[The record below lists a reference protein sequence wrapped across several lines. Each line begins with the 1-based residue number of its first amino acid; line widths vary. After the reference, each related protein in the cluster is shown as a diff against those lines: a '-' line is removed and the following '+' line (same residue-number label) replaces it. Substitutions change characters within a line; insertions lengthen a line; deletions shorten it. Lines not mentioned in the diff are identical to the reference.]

1 MANSLPKHKP
11 DYRLW
16 VDTVEDIKLLVDEAN
31 NYADPRVTIGT
42 IIYAAEEDQYY
53 SIKGNNHKVNGYEL
67 LRPNSGAIF
76 FGNTEPDIDKN
87 SKLDALWVVDSDDV
101 STEEY
106 IHGYFPEENIITSL
120 KNRVG
125 KLEEQV
131 KSLMS
136 IIEYGA
142 IAGDSTIGGRT
153 SIMGMSPVCTNP
165 TTDEDE
171 PTDDGSVKPSELLA
185 TVPNFS
191 IKHDTIENFKKNYQ
205 NLING
210 ELIWIRNG
218 ENINVGDPGL
228 YMYAAN
234 KLYVGFISLASGSG
248 NAGGSGGSGGS
259 GSLVTIEVKDNGIL
273 DILSNRTSVNS
284 DGILTIDDTENF
296 NVDENGILNIKGIEP
311 DEDIITPDTP
321 EVEDG
326 IISKVED
333 NILNISSTAK
343 LFIEDGVLIINDSN
357 AIEDGLIKL

>member
-53 SIKGNNHKVNGYEL
+53 SIKGNNHKVSGYEVL
-67 LRPNSGAIF
+67 KTNSENIF
-76 FGNTEPDIDKN
+76 FGNKEPNIDRN
-87 SKLDALWVVDSDDV
+87 EKLKALWVVDSDDV

-106 IHGYFPEENIITSL
+106 IHGYFPEDNIITSL

-125 KLEEQV
+125 ELEKQV

-136 IIEYGA
+136 IIQYGA

-171 PTDDGSVKPSELLA
+171 PTDDGSIKPSELLA

-248 NAGGSGGSGGS
+248 NAGGSGGSG
-259 GSLVTIEVKDNGIL
+259 SLVTIEVKDDGIL

-284 DGILTIDDTENF
+284 DGILIIDDTENF
-296 NVDENGILNIKGIEP
+296 NVDDTGILNIKGIKS
-311 DEDIITPDTP
+311 DEDITTPDKP
-321 EVEDG
+321 EVEDPIKG
-326 IISKVED
+326 EVED
-333 NILNISSTAK
+333 NILNITSTAK

-357 AIEDGLIKL
+357 VVEDGVIKL

>member
-53 SIKGNNHKVNGYEL
+53 SIKGNNHKVSGYEAL
-67 LRPNSGAIF
+67 KTNSENIF
-76 FGNTEPDIDKN
+76 FGNTEPNIDRN
-87 SKLDALWVVDSDDV
+87 EKLKALWVVDSDDV

-106 IHGYFPEENIITSL
+106 IHGYFPEDNIITSL

-125 KLEEQV
+125 ELEKQV

-136 IIEYGA
+136 IIQYGA

-171 PTDDGSVKPSELLA
+171 PTDDGSIKPSELLA

-248 NAGGSGGSGGS
+248 NAGGSGGSG
-259 GSLVTIEVKDNGIL
+259 SLVTIEVKDDGIL
-273 DILSNRTSVNS
+273 DILSNKTSVNS
-284 DGILTIDDTENF
+284 DGILIIDDTENF
-296 NVDENGILNIKGIEP
+296 NVDDNSILNIKGIKS
-311 DEDIITPDTP
+311 DEDITTPDKP
-321 EVEDG
+321 EVEDPIKG
-326 IISKVED
+326 EVED
-333 NILNISSTAK
+333 NILNITSTAK

-357 AIEDGLIKL
+357 VVEDGVIKL

>member
-53 SIKGNNHKVNGYEL
+53 SIKGNNHKVSGYEVL
-67 LRPNSGAIF
+67 KTNSENIF
-76 FGNTEPDIDKN
+76 FGNKEPNIDKN
-87 SKLDALWVVDSDDV
+87 AKSKALWVVDSDDV

-106 IHGYFPEENIITSL
+106 IHGYFPEDNIITSL

-125 KLEEQV
+125 ELEKQV
-131 KSLMS
+131 KSLMA
-136 IIEYGA
+136 IIQYGA

-171 PTDDGSVKPSELLA
+171 PTDDGSIKPSELLA

-248 NAGGSGGSGGS
+248 NAGGSGGSG
-259 GSLVTIEVKDNGIL
+259 SLVTIEVKDDGIL
-273 DILSNRTSVNS
+273 DILSNKTSVNS
-284 DGILTIDDTENF
+284 DGILIIDDTENF
-296 NVDENGILNIKGIEP
+296 NVDDNGILNIKGIKS
-311 DEDIITPDTP
+311 DEDITTPDKP
-321 EVEDG
+321 EVEDPIKG
-326 IISKVED
+326 EVKD
-333 NILNISSTAK
+333 NILNITSTAK

-357 AIEDGLIKL
+357 VVEDGVIKL

>member
-31 NYADPRVTIGT
+31 NYKDPRVTIGT

-53 SIKGNNHKVNGYEL
+53 RIKGNNHKVSGYEVL
-67 LRPNSGAIF
+67 KTNSENIF
-76 FGNTEPDIDKN
+76 FGNTEPNIDQN
-87 SKLDALWVVDSDDV
+87 TKLKSLWVVDSDDV

-106 IHGYFPEENIITSL
+106 IHGYFPEDNIITSL

-125 KLEEQV
+125 ELEKQV

-136 IIEYGA
+136 IIQYGA

-171 PTDDGSVKPSELLA
+171 PTDDGSIKPSELLA

-248 NAGGSGGSGGS
+248 GSGGS
-259 GSLVTIEVKDNGIL
+259 GSLVTIEVKDDGIL

-284 DGILTIDDTENF
+284 DGILIIDDTENF
-296 NVDENGILNIKGIEP
+296 NVDDTGILNIKGIKSG
-311 DEDIITPDTP
+311 EDTIKG
-321 EVEDG
+321 EV
-326 IISKVED
+326 KD
-333 NILNISSTAK
+333 NILNITSTAK
-343 LFIEDGVLIINDSN
+343 LFIEDGVLIINDAN
-357 AIEDGLIKL
+357 AIDEGIIKL

>member
-53 SIKGNNHKVNGYEL
+53 SIKGNNHKVSGYEVL
-67 LRPNSGAIF
+67 KTNSENIF
-76 FGNTEPDIDKN
+76 FGNTEPNIDKN
-87 SKLDALWVVDSDDV
+87 AKLKALWVVDSDDV

-106 IHGYFPEENIITSL
+106 IHGYFPEDNIITSL

-125 KLEEQV
+125 ELEKQV
-131 KSLMS
+131 KSLMA
-136 IIEYGA
+136 IIQYGA

-171 PTDDGSVKPSELLA
+171 PTDDGSIKPSELLA

-248 NAGGSGGSGGS
+248 NAGGSGGSG
-259 GSLVTIEVKDNGIL
+259 SLVTIEVKDDGIL
-273 DILSNRTSVNS
+273 DILSNKTSVNS
-284 DGILTIDDTENF
+284 DGILIIDDTENF
-296 NVDENGILNIKGIEP
+296 NVDDNSILNIKGIKS
-311 DEDIITPDTP
+311 DEDITTPDKP
-321 EVEDG
+321 EVEDPIKG
-326 IISKVED
+326 EVED
-333 NILNISSTAK
+333 NILNITSTAK

-357 AIEDGLIKL
+357 VVEDGVIKL

>member
-31 NYADPRVTIGT
+31 NYKDPRVTIGT

-53 SIKGNNHKVNGYEL
+53 SIKGNNHKVSGYEVL
-67 LRPNSGAIF
+67 KTNSENIF
-76 FGNTEPDIDKN
+76 FGNTEPNIDQN
-87 SKLDALWVVDSDDV
+87 TKLKSLWVVDSDDV

-106 IHGYFPEENIITSL
+106 IHGYFPEDNIITSL

-125 KLEEQV
+125 ELEKQV

-136 IIEYGA
+136 IIQYGA

-171 PTDDGSVKPSELLA
+171 PTDDGSIKPSELLA

-248 NAGGSGGSGGS
+248 GSGGS
-259 GSLVTIEVKDNGIL
+259 GSLVTIEVKDDGIL

-284 DGILTIDDTENF
+284 DGILIIDDTENF
-296 NVDENGILNIKGIEP
+296 NVDDTSILNIKGIKSG
-311 DEDIITPDTP
+311 EDTIKG
-321 EVEDG
+321 EV
-326 IISKVED
+326 KD
-333 NILNISSTAK
+333 NILNITSTAK
-343 LFIEDGVLIINDSN
+343 LFIEDGVLIINDAN
-357 AIEDGLIKL
+357 AIDEGIIKL

>member
-31 NYADPRVTIGT
+31 NYKDPRVTIGT

-53 SIKGNNHKVNGYEL
+53 SIKGNNHKVSGYEVL
-67 LRPNSGAIF
+67 KTNSENIF
-76 FGNTEPDIDKN
+76 FGNTEPNIDQN
-87 SKLDALWVVDSDDV
+87 TKLKSLWVVDSDDV

-106 IHGYFPEENIITSL
+106 IHGYFPEDNIITSL

-125 KLEEQV
+125 ELEKQV

-136 IIEYGA
+136 IIQYGA

-171 PTDDGSVKPSELLA
+171 PTDDGSIKPSELLA

-248 NAGGSGGSGGS
+248 GSGGS
-259 GSLVTIEVKDNGIL
+259 GSLVTIEVKDDGIL

-284 DGILTIDDTENF
+284 DGILIIDDTENF
-296 NVDENGILNIKGIEP
+296 NVDDTGILNIKGIKSG
-311 DEDIITPDTP
+311 EDTIKG
-321 EVEDG
+321 EV
-326 IISKVED
+326 KD
-333 NILNISSTAK
+333 NILNITSTAK
-343 LFIEDGVLIINDSN
+343 LFIEDDVLIINDAN
-357 AIEDGLIKL
+357 AIDEGVIKL

>member
-53 SIKGNNHKVNGYEL
+53 SIKGNNHKVSGYEVL
-67 LRPNSGAIF
+67 KTNSENIF
-76 FGNTEPDIDKN
+76 FGNKEPNIDKN
-87 SKLDALWVVDSDDV
+87 AKLKALWVVDSDDV

-106 IHGYFPEENIITSL
+106 IHGYFPEDNIITSL

-125 KLEEQV
+125 ELEKQV

-136 IIEYGA
+136 IIQYGA

-171 PTDDGSVKPSELLA
+171 PTDDGSIKPSELLA

-248 NAGGSGGSGGS
+248 NAGGSGGSG
-259 GSLVTIEVKDNGIL
+259 SLVTIEVKDDGIL
-273 DILSNRTSVNS
+273 DILSNKTSVNS
-284 DGILTIDDTENF
+284 DGILIIDDTENF
-296 NVDENGILNIKGIEP
+296 NVDDNSILNIKGIKS
-311 DEDIITPDTP
+311 DEDITTPDKP
-321 EVEDG
+321 EVEDPIKG
-326 IISKVED
+326 EVED
-333 NILNISSTAK
+333 NILNITSTAK

-357 AIEDGLIKL
+357 AIEDGVIKL

>member
-53 SIKGNNHKVNGYEL
+53 SIKGNNHKVSGYEVL
-67 LRPNSGAIF
+67 KTNSENIF
-76 FGNTEPDIDKN
+76 FGNTEPNIDKN
-87 SKLDALWVVDSDDV
+87 AKLKALWVVDSDDV

-106 IHGYFPEENIITSL
+106 IHGYFPEDNIITSL

-125 KLEEQV
+125 ELEKQV
-131 KSLMS
+131 KSLMA
-136 IIEYGA
+136 IIQYGA

-171 PTDDGSVKPSELLA
+171 PTDDGSIKPSELLA

-248 NAGGSGGSGGS
+248 NAGGSGGSG
-259 GSLVTIEVKDNGIL
+259 SLVTIEVKDDGIL
-273 DILSNRTSVNS
+273 DILSNKTSVNS
-284 DGILTIDDTENF
+284 DGILIIDDTENF
-296 NVDENGILNIKGIEP
+296 NVDDNGILNIKGIKS
-311 DEDIITPDTP
+311 DEDITTPDKP
-321 EVEDG
+321 EVEDPIKG
-326 IISKVED
+326 EVED
-333 NILNISSTAK
+333 NILNITSTAK

-357 AIEDGLIKL
+357 VVEDGVIKL

>member
-53 SIKGNNHKVNGYEL
+53 SIKGNNHKVSGYEVL
-67 LRPNSGAIF
+67 KTNSENIF
-76 FGNTEPDIDKN
+76 FGNKEPNIDKN
-87 SKLDALWVVDSDDV
+87 AKLKALWVVDSDDV

-106 IHGYFPEENIITSL
+106 IHGYFPEDNIITSL

-125 KLEEQV
+125 ELEKQV

-136 IIEYGA
+136 IIQYGA

-171 PTDDGSVKPSELLA
+171 PTDDGSIKPSELLA

-248 NAGGSGGSGGS
+248 NAGGSGGSG
-259 GSLVTIEVKDNGIL
+259 SLVTIEVKDDGIL
-273 DILSNRTSVNS
+273 DILSNKTSVNS
-284 DGILTIDDTENF
+284 DGILIIDDTENF
-296 NVDENGILNIKGIEP
+296 NVDDNSILNIKGIKS
-311 DEDIITPDTP
+311 DEDITTPDKP
-321 EVEDG
+321 EVEDPIKG
-326 IISKVED
+326 EVED
-333 NILNISSTAK
+333 NILNITSTAK
-343 LFIEDGVLIINDSN
+343 LFIEDGILIINDST
-357 AIEDGLIKL
+357 AIEDGIIKL

>member
-53 SIKGNNHKVNGYEL
+53 SIKGNNHKVSGYEVL
-67 LRPNSGAIF
+67 KTNSENIF
-76 FGNTEPDIDKN
+76 FGNKEPNIDKN
-87 SKLDALWVVDSDDV
+87 AKLKALWVVDSDDV

-106 IHGYFPEENIITSL
+106 IHGYFPEDNIITSL

-125 KLEEQV
+125 ELEKQV

-136 IIEYGA
+136 IIQYGA

-171 PTDDGSVKPSELLA
+171 PTDDGSIKPSELLA

-248 NAGGSGGSGGS
+248 NAGGSGGSG
-259 GSLVTIEVKDNGIL
+259 SLVTIEVKDDGIL

-284 DGILTIDDTENF
+284 DGILIIDDTENF
-296 NVDENGILNIKGIEP
+296 NVDDNGILNIKGIKS
-311 DEDIITPDTP
+311 DEDITTPDKP
-321 EVEDG
+321 EVEDPIKG
-326 IISKVED
+326 EVED
-333 NILNISSTAK
+333 NILNITSTAK

-357 AIEDGLIKL
+357 AIEDGVIKL

>member
-53 SIKGNNHKVNGYEL
+53 SIKGNNHKVSGYEVL
-67 LRPNSGAIF
+67 KTNSENIF
-76 FGNTEPDIDKN
+76 FGNKEPNIDKN
-87 SKLDALWVVDSDDV
+87 AKLKALWVVDSDDV

-106 IHGYFPEENIITSL
+106 IHGYFPEDNIITSL

-125 KLEEQV
+125 ELEKQV
-131 KSLMS
+131 KSLMA
-136 IIEYGA
+136 IIQYGA

-171 PTDDGSVKPSELLA
+171 PTDDGSIKPSELLA

-248 NAGGSGGSGGS
+248 NAGGSGGSG
-259 GSLVTIEVKDNGIL
+259 SLVTIEVKDDGIL
-273 DILSNRTSVNS
+273 DILSNKTSVNS
-284 DGILTIDDTENF
+284 DGILIIDDTENF
-296 NVDENGILNIKGIEP
+296 NVDDNGILNIKGIKS
-311 DEDIITPDTP
+311 DEDITTPDKP
-321 EVEDG
+321 EVEDPIKG
-326 IISKVED
+326 EVED
-333 NILNISSTAK
+333 NILNITSTAK

-357 AIEDGLIKL
+357 VVEDGVIKL

>member
-53 SIKGNNHKVNGYEL
+53 SIKGNNHKVSGYEVL
-67 LRPNSGAIF
+67 KTNSENIF
-76 FGNTEPDIDKN
+76 FGNKEPNIDKN
-87 SKLDALWVVDSDDV
+87 AKLKALWVVDSDDV

-106 IHGYFPEENIITSL
+106 IHGYFPEDNIITSL

-125 KLEEQV
+125 ELEKQV

-136 IIEYGA
+136 IIQYGA

-171 PTDDGSVKPSELLA
+171 PTDDGSIKPSELLA

-248 NAGGSGGSGGS
+248 NAGGSGGSG
-259 GSLVTIEVKDNGIL
+259 SLVTIEVKDDGIL
-273 DILSNRTSVNS
+273 DILSNKTSVNS
-284 DGILTIDDTENF
+284 DGILIIDDTENF
-296 NVDENGILNIKGIEP
+296 NVDDNCILNIKGIKS
-311 DEDIITPDTP
+311 DEGGITPDTP
-321 EVEDG
+321 EVEDPIKG
-326 IISKVED
+326 EVED
-333 NILNISSTAK
+333 NILNITSTAK

-357 AIEDGLIKL
+357 AIEDGVIKL

>member
-53 SIKGNNHKVNGYEL
+53 SIKGNNHKVSGYEVL
-67 LRPNSGAIF
+67 KTNSENIF
-76 FGNTEPDIDKN
+76 FGNKEPNIDKN
-87 SKLDALWVVDSDDV
+87 AKLKALWVVDSDDV

-106 IHGYFPEENIITSL
+106 IHGYFPEDNIITSL

-125 KLEEQV
+125 ELEKQV

-136 IIEYGA
+136 IIQYGA

-171 PTDDGSVKPSELLA
+171 PTDDGSIKPSELLA

-248 NAGGSGGSGGS
+248 NAGGSGGSG
-259 GSLVTIEVKDNGIL
+259 SLVTIEVKDDGIL
-273 DILSNRTSVNS
+273 DILSNKTSVNS
-284 DGILTIDDTENF
+284 DGILIIDDTENF
-296 NVDENGILNIKGIEP
+296 NVDDNGILNIKGIKS
-311 DEDIITPDTP
+311 DEDITTPDKP
-321 EVEDG
+321 EVEDPIKG
-326 IISKVED
+326 EVED
-333 NILNISSTAK
+333 NILNITSTAK

-357 AIEDGLIKL
+357 VVEDGVIKL

>member
-53 SIKGNNHKVNGYEL
+53 SIKGNNHKVSGYEVL
-67 LRPNSGAIF
+67 KTNSENIF
-76 FGNTEPDIDKN
+76 FGNTEPNIDKN
-87 SKLDALWVVDSDDV
+87 AKLKALWVVDSDDV

-106 IHGYFPEENIITSL
+106 IHGYFPEDNIITSL

-125 KLEEQV
+125 ELEKQV

-136 IIEYGA
+136 IIQYGA

-171 PTDDGSVKPSELLA
+171 PTDDGSIKPSELLA

-248 NAGGSGGSGGS
+248 NAGGSGGSG
-259 GSLVTIEVKDNGIL
+259 SLVTIEVKDDGIL
-273 DILSNRTSVNS
+273 DILSNKTSVNS
-284 DGILTIDDTENF
+284 DGILIIDDTENF
-296 NVDENGILNIKGIEP
+296 NVDDNSILNIKGIKS
-311 DEDIITPDTP
+311 DEDITTPDKP
-321 EVEDG
+321 EVEDPIKG
-326 IISKVED
+326 EVKD
-333 NILNISSTAK
+333 NILNITSTAK

-357 AIEDGLIKL
+357 VVEDGVIKL

>member
-53 SIKGNNHKVNGYEL
+53 SIKGNNHKVSGYEVL
-67 LRPNSGAIF
+67 KTNSENIF
-76 FGNTEPDIDKN
+76 FGNKEPNIDKN
-87 SKLDALWVVDSDDV
+87 TKSKALWVVDSDDV

-106 IHGYFPEENIITSL
+106 IHGYFPEDNIITSL

-125 KLEEQV
+125 ELEKQV
-131 KSLMS
+131 KSLMA
-136 IIEYGA
+136 IIQYGA

-171 PTDDGSVKPSELLA
+171 PTDAGSIKPSELLA

-248 NAGGSGGSGGS
+248 NAGGSGGSG
-259 GSLVTIEVKDNGIL
+259 SLVTIEVKDDGIL
-273 DILSNRTSVNS
+273 DILSNKTSVNS
-284 DGILTIDDTENF
+284 DGILIIDDTENF
-296 NVDENGILNIKGIEP
+296 NVDDNGILNIKGIKS
-311 DEDIITPDTP
+311 DEDITTPDKP
-321 EVEDG
+321 EVEDPIKG
-326 IISKVED
+326 EVED
-333 NILNISSTAK
+333 NILNITSTAK
-343 LFIEDGVLIINDSN
+343 LFIEDGILIINDST
-357 AIEDGLIKL
+357 AIEDGIIKL

>member
-31 NYADPRVTIGT
+31 NYKDPRVTIGT

-53 SIKGNNHKVNGYEL
+53 SIKGNNHKVSGYEVL
-67 LRPNSGAIF
+67 KTNSENIF
-76 FGNTEPDIDKN
+76 FGNTEPNIDRN
-87 SKLDALWVVDSDDV
+87 EKLKALWVVDSDDV

-106 IHGYFPEENIITSL
+106 IHGYFPEDNIITSL

-125 KLEEQV
+125 ELEKQV

-136 IIEYGA
+136 IIQYGA

-171 PTDDGSVKPSELLA
+171 PTDDGSIKPSELLA

-248 NAGGSGGSGGS
+248 NAGGSGGSG
-259 GSLVTIEVKDNGIL
+259 SLVTIEVKDDGIL

-284 DGILTIDDTENF
+284 DGILIIDDTENF
-296 NVDENGILNIKGIEP
+296 NVGDTGILNIKGIKSG
-311 DEDIITPDTP
+311 EDIITPDTP
-321 EVEDG
+321 EVEDPIKG
-326 IISKVED
+326 EVED
-333 NILNISSTAK
+333 NILNITSTAK
-343 LFIEDGVLIINDSN
+343 LFIEDGVLIINDAN
-357 AIEDGLIKL
+357 AIDEGVIKL

>member
-53 SIKGNNHKVNGYEL
+53 SIKGNNHKVSGYEVL
-67 LRPNSGAIF
+67 KTNSENIF
-76 FGNTEPDIDKN
+76 FGNTEPNIDKN
-87 SKLDALWVVDSDDV
+87 TKLKSLWVVDSDDV

-106 IHGYFPEENIITSL
+106 IHGYFPEDNIITSL

-125 KLEEQV
+125 ELEKQV

-136 IIEYGA
+136 IIQYGA

-171 PTDDGSVKPSELLA
+171 PTDDGSIKPSELLA

-248 NAGGSGGSGGS
+248 NAGGSGGSG
-259 GSLVTIEVKDNGIL
+259 SLVTIEVKDDGIL

-284 DGILTIDDTENF
+284 DGILIIDDTENF
-296 NVDENGILNIKGIEP
+296 NVNDNGILNIKGIKS
-311 DEDIITPDTP
+311 DEDITTPDKP
-321 EVEDG
+321 EVEDPIKG
-326 IISKVED
+326 EVED
-333 NILNISSTAK
+333 NILNITSTAK

-357 AIEDGLIKL
+357 AVEDGVIKL

>member
-53 SIKGNNHKVNGYEL
+53 SIKGNNHKVSGYEVL
-67 LRPNSGAIF
+67 KTNSENIF
-76 FGNTEPDIDKN
+76 FGNKEPNIDKN
-87 SKLDALWVVDSDDV
+87 AKLKALWVVDSDDV

-106 IHGYFPEENIITSL
+106 IHGYFPEDNIITSL

-125 KLEEQV
+125 ELEKQV

-136 IIEYGA
+136 IIQYGA

-171 PTDDGSVKPSELLA
+171 PTDDGSIKPSELLA

-248 NAGGSGGSGGS
+248 NAGGSGGSG
-259 GSLVTIEVKDNGIL
+259 SLVTIEVKDDGIL
-273 DILSNRTSVNS
+273 DILSNKTSVNS
-284 DGILTIDDTENF
+284 DGILIIDDTENF
-296 NVDENGILNIKGIEP
+296 NVDDNSILNIKGIKS
-311 DEDIITPDTP
+311 DEDITTPDKP
-321 EVEDG
+321 GVEDPIKG
-326 IISKVED
+326 EVED
-333 NILNISSTAK
+333 NILNITSTAK

-357 AIEDGLIKL
+357 AIEDGVIKL

>member
-53 SIKGNNHKVNGYEL
+53 SIKGNNHKVSGYEVL
-67 LRPNSGAIF
+67 KTNSENIF
-76 FGNTEPDIDKN
+76 FGNKEPNIDRN
-87 SKLDALWVVDSDDV
+87 EKLKALWVVDSDDV

-106 IHGYFPEENIITSL
+106 IHGYFPEDNIITSL

-125 KLEEQV
+125 ELEKQV

-136 IIEYGA
+136 IIQYGA

-171 PTDDGSVKPSELLA
+171 PTDDGSIKPSELLA

-248 NAGGSGGSGGS
+248 NAGGSGGSG
-259 GSLVTIEVKDNGIL
+259 SLVTIEVKDDGIL
-273 DILSNRTSVNS
+273 DILSNKTSVNS
-284 DGILTIDDTENF
+284 DGILIIDDTENF
-296 NVDENGILNIKGIEP
+296 NVDDNGILNIKGIKS
-311 DEDIITPDTP
+311 DEGGITPDTP
-321 EVEDG
+321 EVEDPIKG
-326 IISKVED
+326 EVED
-333 NILNISSTAK
+333 NILNITSTAK

-357 AIEDGLIKL
+357 VIEDGVIKL

>member
-31 NYADPRVTIGT
+31 NYKDPRVTIGT

-53 SIKGNNHKVNGYEL
+53 SIKGNNHKVSGYEVL
-67 LRPNSGAIF
+67 KTNSENIF
-76 FGNTEPDIDKN
+76 FGNTEPNIDQN
-87 SKLDALWVVDSDDV
+87 TKLKSLWVVDSDDV

-106 IHGYFPEENIITSL
+106 IHGYFPEDNIITSL

-125 KLEEQV
+125 ELEKQV

-136 IIEYGA
+136 IIQYGA

-171 PTDDGSVKPSELLA
+171 PTDDGSIKPSELLA

-248 NAGGSGGSGGS
+248 GSGGS
-259 GSLVTIEVKDNGIL
+259 GSLVTIEVKDDGIL

-284 DGILTIDDTENF
+284 DGILIIDDTENF
-296 NVDENGILNIKGIEP
+296 NVDDTGILNIKGIKSG
-311 DEDIITPDTP
+311 EDTIKG
-321 EVEDG
+321 EV
-326 IISKVED
+326 KD
-333 NILNISSTAK
+333 NILNITSTAK
-343 LFIEDGVLIINDSN
+343 LFIEDGVLIINDAN
-357 AIEDGLIKL
+357 AIDEGIIKL

>member
-53 SIKGNNHKVNGYEL
+53 SIKGNNHKVSGYEVL
-67 LRPNSGAIF
+67 KTNSEIIF
-76 FGNTEPDIDKN
+76 FGNKEPNIDRN
-87 SKLDALWVVDSDDV
+87 EKLKALWVVDSDDV

-106 IHGYFPEENIITSL
+106 IHGYFPEDNIITSL

-125 KLEEQV
+125 ELEKQV

-136 IIEYGA
+136 IIQYGA

-171 PTDDGSVKPSELLA
+171 PTDDGSIKPSELLA

-248 NAGGSGGSGGS
+248 NAGGSGGSG
-259 GSLVTIEVKDNGIL
+259 SLVTIEVKDDGIL
-273 DILSNRTSVNS
+273 DILSNKTSVNS
-284 DGILTIDDTENF
+284 DGILIIDDTENF
-296 NVDENGILNIKGIEP
+296 NVDDNSILNIKGIKS
-311 DEDIITPDTP
+311 DEDITTPDKP
-321 EVEDG
+321 EVEDPIKG
-326 IISKVED
+326 EVED
-333 NILNISSTAK
+333 NILNITSTAK

-357 AIEDGLIKL
+357 VVEDGVIKL

>member
-16 VDTVEDIKLLVDEAN
+16 VDTEEDIKLLVDEAN

-42 IIYAAEEDQYY
+42 IIYAEQEDQYY
-53 SIKGNNHKVNGYEL
+53 SIKGHNHKVNGYDL
-67 LRPNSGAIF
+67 LKANSGAIF
-76 FGNTEPDIDKN
+76 FGNTEPDISEN
-87 SKLDALWVVDSDDV
+87 AKLEALWVVDSDDV

-106 IHGYFPEENIITSL
+106 IHGYFPEDNIITSL
-120 KNRVG
+120 KKRVG
-125 KLEEQV
+125 ELEKQV

-136 IIEYGA
+136 IIELGA

-171 PTDDGSVKPSELLA
+171 PTDDGNIKPSELLA

-191 IKHDTIENFKKNYQ
+191 IKHDTIENFRKNYQ

-218 ENINVGDPGL
+218 ENINIGDPGL

-234 KLYVGFISLASGSG
+234 RLYVGFISLASGSG
-248 NAGGSGGSGGS
+248 NPGGSGGSD
-259 GSLVTIEVKDNGIL
+259 SLVTIQVTDNGIL
-273 DILSNRTSVNS
+273 DILSNRTTVNS
-284 DGILTIDDTENF
+284 DGILIIDDTENF
-296 NVDENGILNIKGIEP
+296 NVDDNGILNIKGINS
-311 DEDIITPDTP
+311 DDDIITPDKP
-321 EVEDG
+321 EDEDD
-326 IISKVED
+326 IISEVED
-333 NILNISSTAK
+333 NILNITSTAK
-343 LFIEDGVLIINDSN
+343 LFIEDGILVINDTN
-357 AIEDGLIKL
+357 AIEEGIIKL

>member
-53 SIKGNNHKVNGYEL
+53 SIKGNNHKVSGYEVL
-67 LRPNSGAIF
+67 KTNSENIF
-76 FGNTEPDIDKN
+76 FGNKEPNIDKN
-87 SKLDALWVVDSDDV
+87 AKLKALWVVDSDDV

-106 IHGYFPEENIITSL
+106 IHGYFPEDNIITSL

-125 KLEEQV
+125 ELEKQV
-131 KSLMS
+131 KSLMA
-136 IIEYGA
+136 IIQYGA

-171 PTDDGSVKPSELLA
+171 PTDDGSIKPSELLA

-248 NAGGSGGSGGS
+248 NAGGSGGSG
-259 GSLVTIEVKDNGIL
+259 SLVTIEVKDDGIL
-273 DILSNRTSVNS
+273 DILSNKTSVNS
-284 DGILTIDDTENF
+284 DGILIIDDTENF
-296 NVDENGILNIKGIEP
+296 NVDDNGILNIKGIKS
-311 DEDIITPDTP
+311 DEDITTPDKP
-321 EVEDG
+321 EVEDPIKG
-326 IISKVED
+326 EVED
-333 NILNISSTAK
+333 NILNITSTAK

-357 AIEDGLIKL
+357 AIEDGVIKL

>member
-53 SIKGNNHKVNGYEL
+53 SIKGNNHKVSGYEVL
-67 LRPNSGAIF
+67 KTNSENIF
-76 FGNTEPDIDKN
+76 FGNKEPNIDKN
-87 SKLDALWVVDSDDV
+87 AKLKALWVVDSDDV

-106 IHGYFPEENIITSL
+106 IHGYFPEDNIITSL

-125 KLEEQV
+125 ELEKQV

-136 IIEYGA
+136 IIQYGA

-171 PTDDGSVKPSELLA
+171 PTDDGSIKPSELLA

-248 NAGGSGGSGGS
+248 NAGGSGGSG
-259 GSLVTIEVKDNGIL
+259 SLVTIEVKDDGIL
-273 DILSNRTSVNS
+273 DILSNKTSVNS
-284 DGILTIDDTENF
+284 DGILIIDDTENF
-296 NVDENGILNIKGIEP
+296 NVDDNGILNIKGIKS
-311 DEDIITPDTP
+311 DEDITTPDKP
-321 EVEDG
+321 EVEDPIKG
-326 IISKVED
+326 EVED
-333 NILNISSTAK
+333 NILNITSTAK

-357 AIEDGLIKL
+357 VIEDGVIKL

>member
-53 SIKGNNHKVNGYEL
+53 SIKGNNHKVSGYEVL
-67 LRPNSGAIF
+67 KTNSENIF
-76 FGNTEPDIDKN
+76 FGNKEPNIDKN
-87 SKLDALWVVDSDDV
+87 AKLKALWVVDSDDV

-106 IHGYFPEENIITSL
+106 IHGYFPEDNIITSL

-125 KLEEQV
+125 ELEKQV

-136 IIEYGA
+136 IIQYGA

-171 PTDDGSVKPSELLA
+171 PTDDGSIKPSELLA

-248 NAGGSGGSGGS
+248 NAGGSGGSG
-259 GSLVTIEVKDNGIL
+259 SLVTIEVKDDGIL

-284 DGILTIDDTENF
+284 DGILIIDDTENF
-296 NVDENGILNIKGIEP
+296 NVDDNGILNIKGIKS
-311 DEDIITPDTP
+311 DEDITTPDKP
-321 EVEDG
+321 EVEDPIKG
-326 IISKVED
+326 EVED
-333 NILNISSTAK
+333 NILNITSTAK

-357 AIEDGLIKL
+357 VVEDGVIKL

>member
-53 SIKGNNHKVNGYEL
+53 SIKGNNHKVSGYEVL
-67 LRPNSGAIF
+67 KTNSENIF
-76 FGNTEPDIDKN
+76 FGNKEPNIDRN
-87 SKLDALWVVDSDDV
+87 EKLKALWVVDSDDV

-106 IHGYFPEENIITSL
+106 IHGYFPEDNIITSL

-125 KLEEQV
+125 ELEKQV

-136 IIEYGA
+136 IIQYGA

-171 PTDDGSVKPSELLA
+171 PTDDGSIKPSELLA

-248 NAGGSGGSGGS
+248 NAGGSGGSG
-259 GSLVTIEVKDNGIL
+259 SLVTIEVKDDGIL

-284 DGILTIDDTENF
+284 DGILIIDDTENF
-296 NVDENGILNIKGIEP
+296 NVDDTGILNIKGIKS
-311 DEDIITPDTP
+311 DEDITTPDKP
-321 EVEDG
+321 EVEDPIKG
-326 IISKVED
+326 EVED
-333 NILNISSTAK
+333 NILNITSTAK

-357 AIEDGLIKL
+357 AIEDGVIKL

>member
-1 MANSLPKHKP
+1 ML
-11 DYRLW
+11 Y
-16 VDTVEDIKLLVDEAN
+16 E
-31 NYADPRVTIGT
+31 
-42 IIYAAEEDQYY
+42 IIL
-53 SIKGNNHKVNGYEL
+53 N
-67 LRPNSGAIF
+67 
-76 FGNTEPDIDKN
+76 IDKN
-87 SKLDALWVVDSDDV
+87 AKLKALWVVDSDDV

-106 IHGYFPEENIITSL
+106 IHGYFPEDNIITSL

-125 KLEEQV
+125 ELEKQV

-136 IIEYGA
+136 IIQYGA

-171 PTDDGSVKPSELLA
+171 PTDDGSIKPSELLA

-248 NAGGSGGSGGS
+248 NAGGSGGSG
-259 GSLVTIEVKDNGIL
+259 SLVTIEVKDDGIL
-273 DILSNRTSVNS
+273 DILSNKTSVNS
-284 DGILTIDDTENF
+284 DGILIIDDTENF
-296 NVDENGILNIKGIEP
+296 NVDDNSILNIKGIKS
-311 DEDIITPDTP
+311 DEDITTPDKP
-321 EVEDG
+321 EVEDPIKG
-326 IISKVED
+326 EVED
-333 NILNISSTAK
+333 NILNITSTAK

-357 AIEDGLIKL
+357 VVEDGVIKL

>member
-53 SIKGNNHKVNGYEL
+53 SIKGNNHKVSGYEVL
-67 LRPNSGAIF
+67 KTNSENIF
-76 FGNTEPDIDKN
+76 FGNKEPNIDKN
-87 SKLDALWVVDSDDV
+87 AKLKALWVVDSDDV

-106 IHGYFPEENIITSL
+106 IHGYFPEDNIITSL

-125 KLEEQV
+125 ELEKQV

-136 IIEYGA
+136 IIQYGA

-171 PTDDGSVKPSELLA
+171 PTDDGSIKPSELLA

-218 ENINVGDPGL
+218 ENINVADPGL

-248 NAGGSGGSGGS
+248 NAGGSGGSG
-259 GSLVTIEVKDNGIL
+259 SLVTIEVKDDGIL
-273 DILSNRTSVNS
+273 DILSNKTSVNS
-284 DGILTIDDTENF
+284 DGILIIDDTENF
-296 NVDENGILNIKGIEP
+296 NVDDNGILNIKGIKS
-311 DEDIITPDTP
+311 DEDITTPDKP
-321 EVEDG
+321 EVEDPIKG
-326 IISKVED
+326 EVED
-333 NILNISSTAK
+333 NILNITSTAK

-357 AIEDGLIKL
+357 VIEDGVIKL

>member
-53 SIKGNNHKVNGYEL
+53 SIKGNNHKVSGYEVL
-67 LRPNSGAIF
+67 KTNSENIF
-76 FGNTEPDIDKN
+76 FGNKEPNIDRN
-87 SKLDALWVVDSDDV
+87 EKLKALWVVDSDDV

-106 IHGYFPEENIITSL
+106 IHGYFPEDNIITSL

-125 KLEEQV
+125 ELEKQV
-131 KSLMS
+131 KSLMA
-136 IIEYGA
+136 IIQYGA

-171 PTDDGSVKPSELLA
+171 PTDDGSIKPSELLA

-248 NAGGSGGSGGS
+248 NAGGSGGSG
-259 GSLVTIEVKDNGIL
+259 SLVTIEVKDDGIL
-273 DILSNRTSVNS
+273 DILSNKTSVNS
-284 DGILTIDDTENF
+284 DGILIIDDTENF
-296 NVDENGILNIKGIEP
+296 NVDDNGILNIKGIKS
-311 DEDIITPDTP
+311 DEDITTPDKP
-321 EVEDG
+321 EVEDPIKG
-326 IISKVED
+326 EVED
-333 NILNISSTAK
+333 NILNITSTAK

-357 AIEDGLIKL
+357 AIEDGVIKL